1 MKQFRSV
8 ILETLLSFFL
18 GPRWGQHL
26 LTGFVRGDSVK
37 QEDIRALFRESVEQ
51 PDEELDLAAAA
62 LLIAQAE
69 YPHLDRGRYLRL
81 LDQLATEAKRRTSD
95 AMGPYG
101 MVNTLSEYL
110 FDEEGFR
117 GNEAD
122 YYDPRNSF
130 LNDVLERKLGI
141 PITLS
146 VVYMEVGRRLELPIV
161 GVGMPGHFLVKY
173 LAPEEEIIIDPFHRG
188 IILSEEE
195 CADLLTRSSGEAI
208 PFQPNYM
215 APVAKKQI
223 LARMLNN
230 LRSIYLSRE
239 DHHRAL
245 GIVERLLLLEPHDHR
260 NVRDRGLLRL
270 SVGDLKGAL
279 ADLEG
284 YLAASPN
291 ASDTTAIDGY
301 AEAIRQRLDE

>member
-1 MKQFRSV
+1 MR
-8 ILETLLSFFL
+8 
-18 GPRWGQHL
+18 R
-26 LTGFVRGDSVK
+26 
-37 QEDIRALFRESVEQ
+37 EDIRVLFRESVER
-51 PDEELDLAAAA
+51 PEEKLDLAEAA

-81 LDQLATEAKRRTSD
+81 LDKLATEAKRRVSD

-110 FDEEGFR
+110 FDGEGFR
-117 GNEAD
+117 GNEDD

-141 PITLS
+141 PLTLS
-146 VVYMEVGRRLELPIV
+146 VVYIEVGRRLELPIV

-208 PFQPNYM
+208 PFQPNYL

-223 LARMLNN
+223 LTRMLNN

-245 GIVERLLLLEPHDHR
+245 GIAERLLLVEPHDHR
-260 NVRDRGLLRL
+260 NVRDRGVLRL
-270 SVGDLKGAL
+270 RVGDLKGAL
-279 ADLEG
+279 TDLET

-291 ASDTTAIDGY
+291 ASDTNEIYRY
-301 AEAIRQRLDE
+301 AEAIRQRLGEQVS

>member
-1 MKQFRSV
+1 MV
-8 ILETLLSFFL
+8 SF
-18 GPRWGQHL
+18 GWGRAGTRACYL
-26 LTGFVRGDSVK
+26 FDAGDSVRR
-37 QEDIRALFRESVEQ
+37 EDIRVLFRESVER
-51 PDEELDLAAAA
+51 PEEKLDLAEAA

-81 LDQLATEAKRRTSD
+81 LDKLATEAKRRVSD

-110 FDEEGFR
+110 FDGEGFR
-117 GNEAD
+117 GNEDD

-141 PITLS
+141 PLTLS
-146 VVYMEVGRRLELPIV
+146 VVYIEVGRRLELPIV

-208 PFQPNYM
+208 PFQPNYL

-223 LARMLNN
+223 LTRMLNN

-245 GIVERLLLLEPHDHR
+245 GIAERLLLVEPHDHR
-260 NVRDRGLLRL
+260 NVRDRGVLRL
-270 SVGDLKGAL
+270 RVGDLKGAL
-279 ADLEG
+279 TDLET

-291 ASDTTAIDGY
+291 ASDTNEIYRY
-301 AEAIRQRLDE
+301 AEAIRQRLGEQVS

>member
-1 MKQFRSV
+1 MR
-8 ILETLLSFFL
+8 
-18 GPRWGQHL
+18 H
-26 LTGFVRGDSVK
+26 
-37 QEDIRALFRESVEQ
+37 EDIRALFRESVER
-51 PDEELDLAAAA
+51 PDERFDLAETA
-62 LLIAQAE
+62 LLLAQEE
-69 YPHLDRGRYLRL
+69 YPHLDRRRYLRL
-81 LDQLATEAKRRTSD
+81 LDKLATEAKRRASD

-101 MVNTLSEYL
+101 MVNALSEYL

-117 GNEAD
+117 GNEDD

-208 PFQPNYM
+208 PFQPNYL

-223 LARMLNN
+223 LTRMLNN

-245 GIVERLLLLEPHDHR
+245 GIAERLLLVEPHDHR
-260 NVRDRGLLRL
+260 NVRDRGVLRL
-270 SVGDLKGAL
+270 RVGDLKGAL
-279 ADLEG
+279 TDLET

-291 ASDTTAIDGY
+291 ASDTNEIYRY
-301 AEAIRQRLDE
+301 AEAIRQRLGEQVS

>member
-1 MKQFRSV
+1 M
-8 ILETLLSFFL
+8 FL
-18 GPRWGQHL
+18 GPRWGHHL
-26 LTGFVRGDSVK
+26 LAGFVRGESVRH
-37 QEDIRALFRESVEQ
+37 EDIRALFRESVER
-51 PDEELDLAAAA
+51 PDERFDLAETA
-62 LLIAQAE
+62 LLLAQEE
-69 YPHLDRGRYLRL
+69 YPHLDRRRYLRL
-81 LDQLATEAKRRTSD
+81 LDKLATEAKRRASD

-101 MVNTLSEYL
+101 MVNALSEYL

-117 GNEAD
+117 GNEDD

-146 VVYMEVGRRLELPIV
+146 LVYMEVGWRLGMPIV

-173 LAPEEEIIIDPFHRG
+173 LPPEEEIIIDPFHRG

-208 PFQPNYM
+208 PFQPNYL

-223 LARMLNN
+223 LTRLLNN

-245 GIVERLLLLEPHDHR
+245 GIVERLLLIEQA
-260 NVRDRGLLRL
+260 G
-270 SVGDLKGAL
+270 
-279 ADLEG
+279 
-284 YLAASPN
+284 
-291 ASDTTAIDGY
+291 T
-301 AEAIRQRLDE
+301 

>member
-1 MKQFRSV
+1 MN
-8 ILETLLSFFL
+8 
-18 GPRWGQHL
+18 H
-26 LTGFVRGDSVK
+26 
-37 QEDIRALFRESVEQ
+37 EDIGVLFRESVER
-51 PDEELDLAAAA
+51 PDEELDLAEAA

-81 LDQLATEAKRRTSD
+81 LDQLATGVGRRTSD

-101 MVNTLSEYL
+101 MVNALSEYL

-117 GNEAD
+117 GNEDD

-146 VVYMEVGRRLELPIV
+146 LVYMEVGRRLELPIV
-161 GVGMPGHFLVKY
+161 GLGIPGHFLVKY
-173 LAPEEEIIIDPFHRG
+173 RSPEEEIIIDPFHRG

-195 CADLLTRSSGEAI
+195 CADLLTRTSEEAI
-208 PFQPNYM
+208 PFQPNYL

-223 LARMLNN
+223 LTRMLNN

-245 GIVERLLLLEPHDHR
+245 GIAERLLLIEPHDHR

-279 ADLEG
+279 TDLER
-284 YLAASPN
+284 YLAVSPH
-291 ASDTTAIDGY
+291 ASDTNAIY
-301 AEAIRQRLDE
+301 RSAEAIRQRLGEQGS

>member
-1 MKQFRSV
+1 MK
-8 ILETLLSFFL
+8 
-18 GPRWGQHL
+18 H
-26 LTGFVRGDSVK
+26 
-37 QEDIRALFRESVEQ
+37 EDIRVLFRESVER
-51 PDEELDLAAAA
+51 PDEELDLAETA

-81 LDQLATEAKRRTSD
+81 LDKLAMEAKRRTSD

-101 MVNTLSEYL
+101 MVNALSEYL

-117 GNEAD
+117 GNEDD

-146 VVYMEVGRRLELPIV
+146 LVYMEVGRRLELPIV
-161 GVGMPGHFLVKY
+161 GLGMPGHFLVKY
-173 LAPEEEIIIDPFHRG
+173 RAQEDEIIIDPFHRG
-188 IILSEEE
+188 IILDEEE
-195 CADLLTRSSGEAI
+195 CADLLSRASGQAAA
-208 PFQPNYM
+208 FQPDYL

-223 LARMLNN
+223 LTRMLNN

-245 GIVERLLLLEPHDHR
+245 GIVEHLLLIEPYDHR

-270 SVGDLKGAL
+270 STGDLKGAL
-279 ADLEG
+279 ADLEM
-284 YLAASPN
+284 YLAVSPN
-291 ASDTTAIDGY
+291 ASDTTAINGY
-301 AEAIRQRLDE
+301 AETIRQRLG

>member
-1 MKQFRSV
+1 MK
-8 ILETLLSFFL
+8 
-18 GPRWGQHL
+18 H
-26 LTGFVRGDSVK
+26 
-37 QEDIRALFRESVEQ
+37 EDILVLFREAVER
-51 PDEELDLAAAA
+51 PDEELDLAEAA

-81 LDQLATEAKRRTSD
+81 LDKLAMEAKRRTSD

-101 MVNTLSEYL
+101 MVNALSEYL

-117 GNEAD
+117 GNEDD

-146 VVYMEVGRRLELPIV
+146 LVYMEVGRRLELPIV
-161 GVGMPGHFLVKY
+161 GLGMPGHFLVKY
-173 LAPEEEIIIDPFHRG
+173 RAQEDEIIIDPFHRG
-188 IILSEEE
+188 IILDEEE
-195 CADLLTRSSGEAI
+195 CADLLSRASGQAAA
-208 PFQPNYM
+208 FQPDYL

-223 LARMLNN
+223 LTRMLNN

-245 GIVERLLLLEPHDHR
+245 GVVEHLLLIEPYDHR

-270 SVGDLKGAL
+270 STGDLKGAL
-279 ADLEG
+279 ADLEM
-284 YLAASPN
+284 YLAVSPN
-291 ASDTTAIDGY
+291 ASDTTAINGY
-301 AEAIRQRLDE
+301 AETIRQRLG

>member
-1 MKQFRSV
+1 M
-8 ILETLLSFFL
+8 
-18 GPRWGQHL
+18 
-26 LTGFVRGDSVK
+26 K

-51 PDEELDLAAAA
+51 PDEELDLAEAA

-81 LDQLATEAKRRTSD
+81 LDQLATEAKRRISD

-101 MVNTLSEYL
+101 MVNALSEYL

-117 GNEAD
+117 GNEED

-146 VVYMEVGRRLELPIV
+146 LVYMEVGRRLELPIV
-161 GVGMPGHFLVKY
+161 GLGMPGHFLVKY
-173 LAPEEEIIIDPFHRG
+173 RAPEDEIIIDPFHRG

-208 PFQPNYM
+208 PFQPNYL
-215 APVAKKQI
+215 APVAKNQI
-223 LARMLNN
+223 LTRMLNN

-245 GIVERLLLLEPHDHR
+245 GIAERLLLIEPHDHR

-270 SVGDLKGAL
+270 NVGDLNGAL
-279 ADLEG
+279 ADLEM
-284 YLAASPN
+284 YLAVSPHAADTN
-291 ASDTTAIDGY
+291 AIYRS
-301 AEAIRQRLDE
+301 AEAIRQRLREQVS

>member
-1 MKQFRSV
+1 MN
-8 ILETLLSFFL
+8 
-18 GPRWGQHL
+18 H
-26 LTGFVRGDSVK
+26 
-37 QEDIRALFRESVEQ
+37 EDIGVLFRESVER
-51 PDEELDLAAAA
+51 PDEELDLAEAA

-81 LDQLATEAKRRTSD
+81 LDQLATGVGRRTSD

-101 MVNTLSEYL
+101 MVNALSEYL

-117 GNEAD
+117 GNEDD

-130 LNDVLERKLGI
+130 LSDVLERKLGI

-161 GVGMPGHFLVKY
+161 GLGIPGHFLVKY
-173 LAPEEEIIIDPFHRG
+173 RSPEEEIIIDPFHRG

-208 PFQPNYM
+208 PFQPNYL

-245 GIVERLLLLEPHDHR
+245 GIVERLLLIEPHDHR

-270 SVGDLKGAL
+270 TVGDLKGAL
-279 ADLEG
+279 ADLER
-284 YLAASPN
+284 YLAVSPH
-291 ASDTTAIDGY
+291 ASDTTAINRY

>member
-1 MKQFRSV
+1 MK
-8 ILETLLSFFL
+8 
-18 GPRWGQHL
+18 H
-26 LTGFVRGDSVK
+26 
-37 QEDIRALFRESVEQ
+37 EDIRVLFRESVER
-51 PDEELDLAAAA
+51 PDEELDLAETA

-81 LDQLATEAKRRTSD
+81 LDKLAMEAKRRTSD

-101 MVNTLSEYL
+101 MVNALSEYL

-117 GNEAD
+117 GNEDD

-146 VVYMEVGRRLELPIV
+146 LVYMEVGRRLELPIV
-161 GVGMPGHFLVKY
+161 GLGIPGHFLVKY
-173 LAPEEEIIIDPFHRG
+173 RAPEEEIIIDPFHRG

-208 PFQPNYM
+208 PFQPNYL

-223 LARMLNN
+223 LTRMLNN

-245 GIVERLLLLEPHDHR
+245 GIVEHLLLIEPYDHR

-270 SVGDLKGAL
+270 STGDLKGAL
-279 ADLEG
+279 ADLEM
-284 YLAASPN
+284 YLAVSPN
-291 ASDTTAIDGY
+291 ASDTTAINGY
-301 AEAIRQRLDE
+301 AETIRQRLG